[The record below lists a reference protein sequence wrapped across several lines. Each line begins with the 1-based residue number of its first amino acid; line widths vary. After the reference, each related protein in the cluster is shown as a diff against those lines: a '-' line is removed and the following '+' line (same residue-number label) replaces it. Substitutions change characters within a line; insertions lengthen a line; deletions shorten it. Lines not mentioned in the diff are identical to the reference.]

1 MITTEDLT
9 EAENL
14 ANSCNTLTELESAVR
29 SFDKCPLARTA
40 KKVVFSDGNNNA
52 DLMIIGEAPGAE
64 EDRIGLPF
72 VGLAGELLDKM
83 LAAINC
89 DRANTYI
96 TNIVFWRPPGNRK
109 PTDEEIAL
117 CFPFVKQHVILI
129 NPKVLVLSGA
139 VAAQAILKTKLGI
152 TRLRGAWHKLKIA
165 EELDEIDTV
174 SIFHPAFLLRQPVR
188 KRETWSD
195 LKSIKDKLNHY
206 N

>member
-1 MITTEDLT
+1 MITAEDVFD
-9 EAENL
+9 AEKL

-29 SFDKCPLARTA
+29 SFDKCPLVRTA
-40 KKVVFSDGNNNA
+40 KKVVFSDGNINA

-96 TNIVFWRPPGNRK
+96 TNIIFWRPPGNRK
-109 PTDEEIAL
+109 PTEEEIAL
-117 CFPFVKQHVILI
+117 CYPFVKQHIILI
-129 NPKVLVLSGA
+129 NPKILVLSGA
-139 VAAQAILKTKLGI
+139 VAAQAVLKTKLGI
-152 TRLRGAWHKLKIA
+152 TRLRGVWHKLSIA
-165 EELDEIDTV
+165 EQIDEIDTV
-174 SIFHPAFLLRQPVR
+174 SIFHPAFLLRQPER

-195 LKSIKDKLNHY
+195 LKSIREKLNLY

>member
-1 MITTEDLT
+1 MVPTEDVIET
-9 EAENL
+9 ENL
-14 ANSCNTLTELESAVR
+14 ANSCKTLTELESAVR

-52 DLMIIGEAPGAE
+52 DLMIVGEAPGAE

-83 LAAINC
+83 LASINC

-117 CFPFVKQHVILI
+117 CFPFVKQHIILI
-129 NPKVLVLSGA
+129 KPKVLVLSGA

-165 EELDEIDTV
+165 EELDEIDTI
-174 SIFHPAFLLRQPVR
+174 SIFHPAFLLRQPER

-195 LKSIKDKLNHY
+195 LKSIKEKLNKRY
-206 N
+206 